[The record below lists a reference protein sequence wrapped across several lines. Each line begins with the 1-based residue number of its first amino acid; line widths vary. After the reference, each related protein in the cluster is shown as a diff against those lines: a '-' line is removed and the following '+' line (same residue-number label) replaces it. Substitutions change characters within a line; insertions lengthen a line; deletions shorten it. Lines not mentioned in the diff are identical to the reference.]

1 MAVAT
6 SSPMRILSTA
16 LCGLALLT
24 LPQASS
30 AQAPIPSQPQTDA
43 LKEFASTGQLTVQ
56 VQDTAGAPFFQGATV
71 TLLTNDISRKLLT
84 TSDQAGRASFFALPV
99 GQYVV
104 EITAPGYRTV
114 QEQVLIASTRRVQ
127 DVVVSMVP
135 TVSGAKVKIGSVSVS
150 PKAVKESERALHALQ
165 LSKLE
170 EAQQHLARALAFDPN
185 FADGNYLMGVLLLR
199 QKQPERAAAYLQKSL
214 NISPE
219 HAGALLALGEA
230 QYLEQDYPHAGE
242 SLDKFLRDQPQSPE
256 APIAQKYVDA
266 LHKLHPQAAA
276 GNTETVAATSPSP
289 SLADGGPKSP
299 DGTVAPPNPALPPL
313 PEITPATETN
323 WAPPDVDDD
332 KLDLDSATPC
342 PLSDVLQSAGL
353 RVDQL
358 VQNVA
363 RFTATE
369 QIEHSNL
376 DPMGLET
383 SRETRKFDYVVDIQK
398 VGASEFNVQE
408 FRNGSVSTEDFP
420 AHIATVGLPTL
431 ALVFH
436 PSFQVRYDFRC
447 EGRGSWHGSPAWVVH
462 FQQRPG
468 RSDTMLTYNVGHH
481 VVSVPLKGR
490 AWIDARSFQ
499 ILAME
504 SDIMHTV
511 PAIRLFRD
519 HQLIEYAPV
528 NFPRKS
534 LQLWLPKSAD
544 WYCSLSGK
552 RFHRRHVF
560 SQFLLF
566 SVDDKQKISAPA
578 EAATS
583 ADPNH

>member
-1 MAVAT
+1 MGVAG
-6 SSPMRILSTA
+6 SSSTRILSAA
-16 LCGLALLT
+16 LCVFALLALSRT
-24 LPQASS
+24 SS
-30 AQAPIPSQPQTDA
+30 AQAPIPSHPETDA
-43 LKEFASTGQLTVQ
+43 LKEFASTGQITVR
-56 VQDTAGAPFFQGATV
+56 VQDTAGAPFFQGATI
-71 TLLTNDISRKLLT
+71 TLLTNDISRKLFT
-84 TSDQAGRASFFALPV
+84 TSDEAGRASFLALPV

-104 EITAPGYRTV
+104 EVSAPGYRAV
-114 QEQVLIASTRRVQ
+114 QEQVLIVSTRRVQ
-127 DVVVSMVP
+127 DLVVSMVP

-150 PKAVKESERALHALQ
+150 PKAVKESERALRALQ

-170 EAQQHLARALAFDPN
+170 EAQQHLTRALAFDPN

-199 QKQPERAAAYLQKSL
+199 QKQPEKAAAYLQKCL
-214 NISPE
+214 TLSPE

-230 QYLEQDYPHAGE
+230 QYLQHDYPHASE
-242 SLDKFLRDQPQSPE
+242 SLEKFLRDQSQSPQ
-256 APIAQKYVDA
+256 APIAQKYLDA
-266 LHKLHPQAAA
+266 LHKLPRTVAANA
-276 GNTETVAATSPSP
+276 ETVAAASPSS
-289 SLADGGPKSP
+289 SLPDGGSAAS
-299 DGTVAPPNPALPPL
+299 DTRTAAADPALPSL
-313 PEITPATETN
+313 PDIAPATETN
-323 WAPPDVDDD
+323 WAPPDVDAQ

-342 PLSDVLQSAGL
+342 PLSDVLQAAGL

-369 QIEHSNL
+369 RIEHSNL

-398 VGASEFNVQE
+398 VSASEFNVE
-408 FRNGSVSTEDFP
+408 EYRNGSVSTQDFP

-436 PSFQVRYDFRC
+436 PSFQARYDFRC
-447 EGRGSWHGSPAWVVH
+447 EGRASWHDSPAWVVH
-462 FQQRPG
+462 FEQRPG
-468 RSDTMLTYNVGHH
+468 RSDTMLTYNIGHH
-481 VVSVPLKGR
+481 VVSVPIKGR

-504 SDIMHTV
+504 SDIVHPV
-511 PAIRLFRD
+511 PVIGLFRD

-528 NFPRKS
+528 NFLRKS

-566 SVDDKQKISAPA
+566 SVDDKQKISAPTD
-578 EAATS
+578 AAA